1 MIENNDMVYR
11 LENTQ
16 EATGKILINKEEFDD
31 AVRKVMEKIG
41 EDSRVKGMSGFILVM
56 AGTSFASDMRRI
68 LFGEENAE

>member
-11 LENTQ
+11 SENTQ
-16 EATGKILINKEEFDD
+16 EATGEILINKEEFDA
-31 AVRKVMEKIG
+31 AVVKAMDKLG
-41 EDSRVKGMSGFILVM
+41 KDSRMKGMSGFILMM

>member
-11 LENTQ
+11 EENIA
-16 EATGKILINKEEFDD
+16 EATGEILINKEEFDK
-31 AVRKVMEKIG
+31 AVIKAMDKLG
-41 EDSRVKGMSGFILVM
+41 SDSRVKSMPGFILMM

>member
-11 LENTQ
+11 SENTQ
-16 EATGKILINKEEFDD
+16 EATGEILINKEEFDD
-31 AVRKVMEKIG
+31 AVRKAIEKIG

-68 LFGEENAE
+68 LFGEENA